1 MPTYE
6 LVCEKGHHA
15 EVLQSFYDEIP
26 PCRVCGSSM
35 TKLPPGF
42 AIRGRAKLPP
52 GPEAM
57 PQTWRGTYG
66 GNREFVAEL
75 RRSVDARQKLEERH
89 PELAG
94 DRRPILAHEGPF
106 ASQPLRAGETHVGG
120 HGHAHHHQHDHG
132 SDHTETT
139 GPGSDPSAAS

>member
-1 MPTYE
+1 MTAPNATLMISSHCHHCATTLAALAD
-6 LVCEKGHHA
+6 LVKQGI
-15 EVLQSFYDEIP
+15 VGQLT
-26 PCRVCGSSM
+26 VV
-35 TKLPPGF
+35 
-42 AIRGRAKLPP
+42 
-52 GPEAM
+52 
-57 PQTWRGTYG
+57 
-66 GNREFVAEL
+66 NV
-75 RRSVDARQKLEERH
+75 ERH